1 MTTGDGARGESPAW
15 RHEDLTNPHA
25 VADKATRVQGMF
37 SAIAPSYDINNRV
50 HSLWLDQS
58 WRKSAVKAAQ
68 VKPGDLVLDIACGT
82 GDLTMAFAKSP
93 ASAVIGVD
101 YTPAMLE
108 IAGHKKPTLP
118 EAFASKVSYE
128 EGDAQSLRF
137 ADASADVISIAF
149 GIRNVADPMKALR
162 EFARILKPGGRL
174 VVLEFERPRVPPFS
188 WFYDLYCGWIM
199 PRTATIISGDRTG
212 AYRYLPASVGTFM
225 TKERM
230 LDSLKAAGFRT
241 AAAKSLSFGICNCFV
256 ATR

>member
-1 MTTGDGARGESPAW
+1 MTTGDEAQAQSRTW
-15 RHEDLTNPHA
+15 RREDLTNPHA
-25 VADKATRVQGMF
+25 VSDKASRVRGMF
-37 SAIAPSYDINNRV
+37 SAIAPSYDLNNRV

-68 VKPGDLVLDIACGT
+68 VNPGDVVLDIACGT

-93 ASAVIGVD
+93 ASKVIGVD

-108 IAGHKKPTLP
+108 IAGRKRPVMG
-118 EAFASKVSYE
+118 EAFASKISYE

-137 ADASADVISIAF
+137 ADASADVMSIAF

-230 LDSLKAAGFRT
+230 LESLKSAGFRT
-241 AAAKSLSFGICNCFV
+241 AEAKSLSFGICNCFV
-256 ATR
+256 AKR